1 MTYNQVVTAIET
13 LLSSH
18 KMIHEVRFASPTQW
32 LNFDN
37 VPTFPVA
44 SYVINSGSIN
54 SGRELVYNI
63 QFWFLDKSGVD
74 SEFETE
80 VTSNQH
86 AIAYDIIASLRQ
98 DTRFVITD
106 QISWNAI
113 SEKFEDYLSGVELT
127 INLSTIGAF
136 GACDFPS

>member
-1 MTYNQVVTAIET
+1 
-13 LLSSH
+13 
-18 KMIHEVRFASPTQW
+18 MINEVRFASPTQW
-32 LNFDN
+32 LNFDS
-37 VPTFPVA
+37 VPEFPVA

-54 SGRELVYNI
+54 TGRELVYNI

-80 VTSNQH
+80 VTSDQH

-98 DTRFVITD
+98 DNRFVISE

-127 INLSTIGAF
+127 INLSSVGKF
-136 GACDFPS
+136 GACDFPN

>member
-1 MTYNQVVTAIET
+1 MTYNQAVTEIET

-32 LNFDN
+32 INFDS
-37 VPTFPVA
+37 VPAFPVA

-74 SEFETE
+74 GEFETE

-98 DTRFVITD
+98 DTRFVIDD
-106 QISWNAI
+106 QITWNAI

-136 GACDFPS
+136 GACDFPN